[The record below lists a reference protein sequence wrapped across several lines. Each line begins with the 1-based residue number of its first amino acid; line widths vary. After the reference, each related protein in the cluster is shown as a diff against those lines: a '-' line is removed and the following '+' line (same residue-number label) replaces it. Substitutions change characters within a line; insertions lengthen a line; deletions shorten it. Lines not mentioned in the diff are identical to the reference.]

1 MKIVVDSN
9 IPYIKGAVEQIADEV
24 DYVPGC
30 GFSPQTVADADALI
44 VRTRTRCDRS
54 LLEGSKVRFIATAT
68 IGFDH
73 IDVDYCRRAGIAWAN
88 APGCN
93 ASSVGQ
99 YVQSALLLWERRA
112 GRLLRG
118 QTLGIVG
125 AGHVGRCVESVGRR
139 LGMRIL
145 LNDPPR
151 QEREGDSRFVSLEQI
166 ARESDVVSF
175 HVPLDKG
182 GRHNTFHLADKDFFG
197 NLRRRPLFMNTSRG
211 EVADTAAL
219 LDALASGQVGDA
231 VVDTWEDEPCIS
243 RALLERAFITTPHIA
258 GYSADGKANATR
270 MALESVCR
278 FFHISATCHIE
289 PPQPPCRV
297 IEAADWT
304 EASLRIYNPQT
315 DSRALKS
322 HPEWFERL
330 RNNYPLRREWG
341 AYEVR
346 CERQAYS

>member
-145 LNDPPR
+145 LNDPN
-151 QEREGDSRFVSLEQI
+151 SVVAVSL
-166 ARESDVVSF
+166 V
-175 HVPLDKG
+175 
-182 GRHNTFHLADKDFFG
+182 
-197 NLRRRPLFMNTSRG
+197 
-211 EVADTAAL
+211 
-219 LDALASGQVGDA
+219 DAHGL
-231 VVDTWEDEPCIS
+231 
-243 RALLERAFITTPHIA
+243 
-258 GYSADGKANATR
+258 
-270 MALESVCR
+270 
-278 FFHISATCHIE
+278 
-289 PPQPPCRV
+289 
-297 IEAADWT
+297 
-304 EASLRIYNPQT
+304 
-315 DSRALKS
+315 
-322 HPEWFERL
+322 
-330 RNNYPLRREWG
+330 
-341 AYEVR
+341 
-346 CERQAYS
+346 